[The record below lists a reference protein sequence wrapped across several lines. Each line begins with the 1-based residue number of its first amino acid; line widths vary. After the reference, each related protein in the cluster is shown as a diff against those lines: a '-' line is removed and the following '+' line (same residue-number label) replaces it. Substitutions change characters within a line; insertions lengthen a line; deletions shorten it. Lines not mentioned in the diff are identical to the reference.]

1 MVMSVLIILTGD
13 QSARLMA
20 NHQPMKFA
28 AMENLYDGQR
38 KAPLVV
44 FGLLKNNS
52 EEKAGKED
60 FADETRDTK
69 FPFVNGFS

>member
-1 MVMSVLIILTGD
+1 MSLMVGSVFGLVVSLYIIITGD

-28 AMENLYDGQR
+28 AMENLYDGTR

-44 FGLLKNNS
+44 FGVLKNN
-52 EEKAGKED
+52 A
-60 FADETRDTK
+60 T
-69 FPFVNGFS
+69 

>member
-1 MVMSVLIILTGD
+1 MIVASVFGMVVSLLIIMTGD

-20 NHQPMKFA
+20 KHQPMKFA

-44 FGLLKNNS
+44 FGILKNN
-52 EEKAGKED
+52 KQG
-60 FADETRDTK
+60 
-69 FPFVNGFS
+69 